1 MGIETELDFF
11 SPDSYSDSVSEETIN
26 DSLITQSL
34 GEGENDIVLPD
45 AIQIV
50 ADDEQTSENLDIDDA
65 IPLVSV
71 DLADSSTTDPGQA
84 EVWSVQDPEQT
95 QNPSDPEEPKN
106 ETVNTDNETLSSIY
120 KLLDERI
127 PEQKIGESES
137 ESESESELESESAVS
152 LEDLKIILENIESYE
167 SEQLS
172 GISNLNDNIIN
183 SINND
188 YHFSMYEIGLLS
200 AILGSLAINALFR
213 KIL

>member
-1 MGIETELDFF
+1 M
-11 SPDSYSDSVSEETIN
+11 
-26 DSLITQSL
+26 
-34 GEGENDIVLPD
+34 
-45 AIQIV
+45 
-50 ADDEQTSENLDIDDA
+50 
-65 IPLVSV
+65 

-84 EVWSVQDPEQT
+84 EEWSVQDPEQT

-127 PEQKIGESES
+127 PEQKTVESES
-137 ESESESELESESAVS
+137 ESESEFESESEITLQDIKNV
-152 LEDLKIILENIESYE
+152 LENIESYE

-172 GISNLNDNIIN
+172 TISSINDNIIN

-200 AILGSLAINALFR
+200 AMIGSLAISALFR

>member
-11 SPDSYSDSVSEETIN
+11 SPDSYSDSVSEETID

-34 GEGENDIVLPD
+34 GEGENENVLPD

-50 ADDEQTSENLDIDDA
+50 SDDEQTSENLDIDDA

-71 DLADSSTTDPGQA
+71 DLADSSTSDPGQA
-84 EVWSVQDPEQT
+84 EEWSVQDPEQT

-137 ESESESELESESAVS
+137 ESESESQSESEVS
-152 LEDLKIILENIESYE
+152 LEDLKVILENIESYE

-172 GISNLNDNIIN
+172 GISTINDNIVN
-183 SINND
+183 SVNND
-188 YHFSMYEIGLLS
+188 YHFSMYEIGLIS
-200 AILGSLAINALFR
+200 ALLGSVVINALFR

>member
-11 SPDSYSDSVSEETIN
+11 SPDSYSDSVSEETID

-34 GEGENDIVLPD
+34 GEGEDESVLPD

-50 ADDEQTSENLDIDDA
+50 ADDEQTYDNLDIDDA

-84 EVWSVQDPEQT
+84 EEWSVQDPEQT

-127 PEQKIGESES
+127 PEQKIEESES
-137 ESESESELESESAVS
+137 ESESESQSESEVS
-152 LEDLKIILENIESYE
+152 LEDLKVILENIESYE

-172 GISNLNDNIIN
+172 GISTINDNIVN
-183 SINND
+183 SVNND

>member
-11 SPDSYSDSVSEETIN
+11 SPDSYSDSVSEETI
-26 DSLITQSL
+26 DESFITQSL
-34 GEGENDIVLPD
+34 DEGENESVLPD

-50 ADDEQTSENLDIDDA
+50 SDDEQTSENLDIDDT

-71 DLADSSTTDPGQA
+71 DLADSSTADTGQA

-127 PEQKIGESES
+127 PDPKIAESEIESES
-137 ESESESELESESAVS
+137 ESESEVS

-167 SEQLS
+167 SERLS
-172 GISNLNDNIIN
+172 AISIINDNIIN

-200 AILGSLAINALFR
+200 ALIGSMAISALFR

>member
-11 SPDSYSDSVSEETIN
+11 SPDSYSDSVSEETID
-26 DSLITQSL
+26 DSFITQSL
-34 GEGENDIVLPD
+34 DEGENETVLPD

-50 ADDEQTSENLDIDDA
+50 SDDEQTSENLDIDDA

-71 DLADSSTTDPGQA
+71 DLVDSSTEDPGQA
-84 EVWSVQDPEQT
+84 EVWSFQDPEQT
-95 QNPSDPEEPKN
+95 QNPSDPEEPKS

-120 KLLDERI
+120 KLLDERL
-127 PEQKIGESES
+127 PEQKIRESESDSES
-137 ESESESELESESAVS
+137 ESESESEVS
-152 LEDLKIILENIESYE
+152 LEDLKVVLENIESYE

-172 GISNLNDNIIN
+172 AISSINDNIIN

-188 YHFSMYEIGLLS
+188 YHFSMYEIGLIS
-200 AILGSLAINALFR
+200 ALLGSVAINALFR

>member
-11 SPDSYSDSVSEETIN
+11 SPYSISDSVSNESIDE
-26 DSLITQSL
+26 SFITQSVDD
-34 GEGENDIVLPD
+34 GENETVLPD
-45 AIQIV
+45 AIQIIS
-50 ADDEQTSENLDIDDA
+50 DDEQISENSDIGDNL
-65 IPLVSV
+65 PLVSV
-71 DLADSSTTDPGQA
+71 DLADSSTSDPGQA
-84 EVWSVQDPEQT
+84 EEWSVQDPKPT

-106 ETVNTDNETLSSIY
+106 ETVNTDNETLTSIY

-127 PEQKIGESES
+127 PEQKTGESETESEYESES
-137 ESESESELESESAVS
+137 ESEVSLNDIKTILES
-152 LEDLKIILENIESYE
+152 IESYE

-172 GISNLNDNIIN
+172 TVSNINDNIIN

-188 YHFSMYEIGLLS
+188 YHISMYEIGLLS

>member
-11 SPDSYSDSVSEETIN
+11 SLDSYSDSVSEETIDN
-26 DSLITQSL
+26 SLITQSL
-34 GEGENDIVLPD
+34 GDGENETVLPD
-45 AIQIV
+45 AIQIIS
-50 ADDEQTSENLDIDDA
+50 DDQESSENVDNDDA

-71 DLADSSTTDPGQA
+71 DLAESSTTDSGQA
-84 EVWSVQDPEQT
+84 EEWSVQDPEQT
-95 QNPSDPEEPKN
+95 QIPSDPEEPKS

-137 ESESESELESESAVS
+137 ESESESEIS
-152 LEDLKIILENIESYE
+152 LQDLKEVLENIESYE

-172 GISNLNDNIIN
+172 AISTINDNIIN

-188 YHFSMYEIGLLS
+188 YHFSMYEIGLIS
-200 AILGSLAINALFR
+200 ALLGSVAINALFR